1 MELGIVETALDF
13 DVLQTVHLLGNE
25 TLSFDVTFVLHLDFC
40 SFRYLF
46 LSVSWCFQCSLQVR
60 NNLRKIR
67 EIQMRTSD
75 EVDELAAG
83 AKWSSAERLQ
93 FWIYLILLDRIV
105 GAEFDD
111 SSDGFFFLYPPVVTV
126 ALGNSEFVCF
136 SVSRASASSWRS
148 RMRYSALEVNIRYGS
163 STPFVVRSSMSTPI

>member
-13 DVLQTVHLLGNE
+13 DVLQTVHLVGNE

-40 SFRYLF
+40 SFSYLF

-67 EIQMRTSD
+67 EIQVGTSD

-83 AKWSSAERLQ
+83 AKWSSTECFQ

-105 GAEFDD
+105 GAEFND
-111 SSDGFFFLYPPVVTV
+111 SFDGFFF
-126 ALGNSEFVCF
+126 SIHQ
-136 SVSRASASSWRS
+136 S
-148 RMRYSALEVNIRYGS
+148 
-163 STPFVVRSSMSTPI
+163 

>member
-13 DVLQTVHLLGNE
+13 DVLQTVHLVGNE

-46 LSVSWCFQCSLQVR
+46 FSVSWCFQCSLQVR

-136 SVSRASASSWRS
+136 SVSRASASS
-148 RMRYSALEVNIRYGS
+148 
-163 STPFVVRSSMSTPI
+163 

>member
-1 MELGIVETALDF
+1 
-13 DVLQTVHLLGNE
+13 
-25 TLSFDVTFVLHLDFC
+25 
-40 SFRYLF
+40 
-46 LSVSWCFQCSLQVR
+46 
-60 NNLRKIR
+60 
-67 EIQMRTSD
+67 MRASD

-111 SSDGFFFLYPPVVTV
+111 SSDGFFFLYPPVVAV

-136 SVSRASASSWRS
+136 FGESGIGIVLTEQNAVFGSGGKHAVWFVNSLCGEIIDEYADITLIAVHLECFVANTMQGCVDSGHGSLSSCFLI
-148 RMRYSALEVNIRYGS
+148 AGS
-163 STPFVVRSSMSTPI
+163 SVHLSGKEETFDDFRLQ